1 MLVILDL
8 IMSVQKNQKVKYIHV
23 NWGFE
28 KIKKNNNVVSVNN
41 FNELKKLL
49 I

>member
-8 IMSVQKNQKVKYIHV
+8 IMSVQKIKVKYIHV